1 MKRYYCVYGV
11 TNNIDVE
18 RLVLKRAVHVRVCMQ
33 QDRAMPARRI
43 MPCPEQMRIINFF
56 YHHLCLS
63 YDSRTN
69 VNLFLSF
76 FRICASELG
85 YLKAGR
91 CSTAKMAARVAP
103 LAKN

>member
-1 MKRYYCVYGV
+1 M
-11 TNNIDVE
+11 NNIDLE
-18 RLVLKRAVHVRVCMQ
+18 SLVLKRAVHVRVCVQ

-43 MPCPEQMRIINFF
+43 MPCPEQMRIINFY

-63 YDSRTN
+63 HDSRTN

-76 FRICASELG
+76 FLVCASDLG

-91 CSTAKMAARVAP
+91 CSTAKMIARVAL
-103 LAKN
+103 LA